1 MEPDRLPDLST
12 VRDPESR
19 LLVEKAYAFLDSC
32 TVCPRECGINRKEGE
47 LGTCRTGV
55 FPKISAYNLH
65 FGEEP
70 AISGTR
76 GSGTVFFASCNLS
89 CDFCQNFPISQ
100 MDYGRPVT
108 PERLSRIYLELESR
122 GAHNINLVTPSHIVP
137 PVLHSLVLAREAGL
151 GIPVVYNSNGY
162 DSVSMLRLLEGWI
175 DVYLPDMKY
184 SSDLWARRISKAD
197 GYVFHNR
204 SAVAEMFRQVGPLRL
219 DEEGIAK
226 KGLIIRHLIMPNELG
241 GWENSARFIRHELG
255 ESVPVSLM
263 AQYFPTTR
271 ARSRPLIS
279 RRITEEEYE
288 RALDVLFAENL
299 MEGYVQEYDA
309 RWEDTAA
316 PSPRPSDPLSEQESR
331 SA

>member
-1 MEPDRLPDLST
+1 METDRIPDLST
-12 VRDPESR
+12 VREPVSR
-19 LLVEKAYAFLDSC
+19 ILVEKAYSFLDSC

-55 FPKISAYNLH
+55 LPKISAYNLH

-70 AISGTR
+70 PISGTR

-100 MDYGRPVT
+100 MDYGRRVT
-108 PERLSRIYLELESR
+108 PEELSRIYLELERR

-137 PVLHSLVLAREAGL
+137 PILHSLVLAREAGL
-151 GIPVVYNSNGY
+151 KIPIVYNSNGY

-175 DVYLPDMKY
+175 DIYLPDMKY

-204 SAVAEMFRQVGPLRL
+204 AAVAEMFRQVGPLHL
-219 DEEGIAK
+219 DEEEIAR
-226 KGLIIRHLIMPNELG
+226 KGLIIRHLIMPNDLG
-241 GWENSARFIRHELG
+241 GWDSSAKFIRTELG
-255 ESVPVSLM
+255 ESVAISLM
-263 AQYFPTTR
+263 AQYFPTNR
-271 ARSRPLIS
+271 ARSKPLLS
-279 RRITEEEYE
+279 RRITEEEYD
-288 RALDVLFAENL
+288 RALEALFKGNL
-299 MEGYVQEYDA
+299 MEGYVQEYDS
-309 RWEDTAA
+309 RWEDTAVPA
-316 PSPRPSDPLSEQESR
+316 SRTGNSLSEQETR

>member
-12 VRDPESR
+12 VRDPEFR

-263 AQYFPTTR
+263 AQYFPTNR

>member
-12 VRDPESR
+12 VRDQESR

-263 AQYFPTTR
+263 AQYFPTNR

>member
-162 DSVSMLRLLEGWI
+162 DSLSMLRLLEGWI

-263 AQYFPTTR
+263 AQYFPTNR